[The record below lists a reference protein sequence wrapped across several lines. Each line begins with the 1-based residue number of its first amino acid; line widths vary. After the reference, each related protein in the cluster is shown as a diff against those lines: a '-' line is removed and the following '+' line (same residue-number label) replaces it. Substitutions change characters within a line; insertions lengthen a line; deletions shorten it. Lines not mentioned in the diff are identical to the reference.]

1 MNNSRLSYLLARAS
15 AVLQVASMVNMD
27 ATGAADVVKDDLQ
40 RVQQDLVQALAM
52 ITMRERRAA
61 MQRNARLH
69 QNMSDGSFDWR
80 RERAVPPFPPPP
92 PDEPDELDDSDT
104 VDRFGLRD
112 EM

>member
-1 MNNSRLSYLLARAS
+1 MNSSRLSYLLARAS

-61 MQRNARLH
+61 MQRNARLI
-69 QNMSDGSFDWR
+69 QNMSDGAFDWR

>member
-1 MNNSRLSYLLARAS
+1 MNNNRLSYVLARAA

-40 RVQQDLVQALAM
+40 RVQQDLVQALTM

-61 MQRNARLH
+61 MFGDVRLH
-69 QNMSDGSFDWR
+69 QNMPNASFDWR
-80 RERAVPPFPPPP
+80 RERAVPPFPPPQ